1 MRRSMRHAAI
11 GDTFAPRP
19 ERPSSHPARPLERT
33 EVKKH
38 LKLAAFLL
46 AGLFS
51 SLAALSV
58 WAQEWPSRPVR
69 IIVPAPAGSSLD
81 LIARTLADR
90 LRVMWK
96 QPVVIETKAGAGG
109 LIGMDAVAKAPHDGY
124 TLGIGFNG
132 PIAFGPYMYARMPYA
147 PARDLVPIVL
157 TTSQPNVLAVQADN
171 PANTLAEF
179 VDWARKRG
187 DRFSYASVGA
197 GSSSHLTMELFR
209 SVAHIEAVHVPY
221 AGSPPAGL
229 SLAAGDTQALFTVA
243 PALLPLIQGHRVKLI
258 AVTSAQRSELMKD
271 LPTVAESGYPG
282 FESLAWNG
290 FFTGSG
296 TPGEVVRRINADVN
310 TVLKEPAVRELLAN
324 QGLVAGG
331 GSPEEFRAF
340 IDSEGRKWGA
350 TIAKI
355 GIRLDQ

>member
-1 MRRSMRHAAI
+1 
-11 GDTFAPRP
+11 
-19 ERPSSHPARPLERT
+19 
-33 EVKKH
+33 VKKNI
-38 LKLAAFLL
+38 AIFLL
-46 AGLFS
+46 ACAW
-51 SLAALSV
+51 AAGAS
-58 WAQEWPSRPVR
+58 AQDWPSKPVR
-69 IIVPAPAGSSLD
+69 VIVPAPAGSSLD

-109 LIGMDAVAKAPHDGY
+109 LIGMDAVAKAPADGY

-147 PARDLVPIVL
+147 PARDLLPIVL
-157 TTSQPNVLAVQADN
+157 TTSQPNVLAVQASN
-171 PANTLAEF
+171 PANTLPEF
-179 VDWARKRG
+179 VAWAKKQG
-187 DRFSYASVGA
+187 NGFSYASVGA

-209 SVAHIEAVHVPY
+209 NAAGIDAVHVPY

-243 PALLPLIQGHRVKLI
+243 PALLPLIQGKRVKLI
-258 AVTSAQRSELMKD
+258 AITSARRSELMKD

-290 FFTGSG
+290 LFTASG
-296 TPGEVVRRINADVN
+296 TPPEVVHRINADVN
-310 TVLKEPAVRELLAN
+310 TVLREPAVRELLAN
-324 QGLVAGG
+324 QGLMPGG
-331 GSPEEFRAF
+331 GSPEALRSF
-340 IDSEGRKWGA
+340 IDSEGRKWSA
-350 TIAKI
+350 IIAKV

>member
-1 MRRSMRHAAI
+1 MN
-11 GDTFAPRP
+11 
-19 ERPSSHPARPLERT
+19 
-33 EVKKH
+33 
-38 LKLAAFLL
+38 KLATFLL
-46 AGLFS
+46 ATL
-51 SLAALSV
+51 LALGA
-58 WAQEWPSRPVR
+58 WAQEWPARPVR
-69 IIVPAPAGSSLD
+69 IVVPAPAGSSLD

-96 QPVVIETKAGAGG
+96 QPVVVETRAGAGG
-109 LIGMDAVAKAPHDGY
+109 LIGMDTVAKAPHDGY

-132 PIAFGPYMYARMPYA
+132 PIAFGPYMYARMPYT

-157 TTSQPNVLAVQADN
+157 TTSQPNVLAVQASN

-179 VDWARKRG
+179 VEWAKRRG

-229 SLAAGDTQALFTVA
+229 SVAAGETQALFAVQ
-243 PALLPLIQGHRVKLI
+243 PALLPLIQGQRVKLI
-258 AVTSAQRSELMKD
+258 AVTSAHRSELMKD

-282 FESLAWNG
+282 FEALAWNG
-290 FFTGSG
+290 LFTAVG
-296 TPGEVVRRINADVN
+296 TPSEVVRRINTDVN
-310 TVLKEPAVRELLAN
+310 TVLHEPAVRELLAH

-331 GSPEEFRAF
+331 GSPEAFAAF

-350 TIAKI
+350 IIARV

>member
-1 MRRSMRHAAI
+1 MKKNMFAI
-11 GDTFAPRP
+11 
-19 ERPSSHPARPLERT
+19 
-33 EVKKH
+33 
-38 LKLAAFLL
+38 FLL
-46 AGLFS
+46 ACAW
-51 SLAALSV
+51 AAGAS
-58 WAQEWPSRPVR
+58 AQDWPSKPVR
-69 IIVPAPAGSSLD
+69 VIVPAPAGSSLD

-109 LIGMDAVAKAPHDGY
+109 LIGMDAVAKAPADGY

-147 PARDLVPIVL
+147 PARDLLPIVL
-157 TTSQPNVLAVQADN
+157 TTSQPNVLAVQASN
-171 PANTLAEF
+171 PANTLPEF
-179 VDWARKRG
+179 VAWAKKQG
-187 DRFSYASVGA
+187 NGFSYASVGA

-209 SVAHIEAVHVPY
+209 SAAGIEAVHVPY

-243 PALLPLIQGHRVKLI
+243 PALLPLIQGKRVKLI
-258 AVTSAQRSELMKD
+258 AITSAKRPELMKD

-290 FFTGSG
+290 FFTASG
-296 TPGEVVRRINADVN
+296 TPPEVVRRINADVN
-310 TVLKEPAVRELLAN
+310 AVLREPAVRELLAN
-324 QGLVAGG
+324 QGLVPGG
-331 GSPEEFRAF
+331 GSPEAFRSF

-350 TIAKI
+350 IIARV

>member
-1 MRRSMRHAAI
+1 MN
-11 GDTFAPRP
+11 
-19 ERPSSHPARPLERT
+19 
-33 EVKKH
+33 
-38 LKLAAFLL
+38 KLATFLL
-46 AGLFS
+46 A
-51 SLAALSV
+51 SLLAVGAC
-58 WAQEWPSRPVR
+58 AQEWPSKPVR
-69 IIVPAPAGSSLD
+69 IVVPAPAGSSLD

-96 QPVVIETKAGAGG
+96 QPVVVETKAGAGG
-109 LIGMDAVAKAPHDGY
+109 LIGMDTVAKAPHDGY

-147 PARDLVPIVL
+147 PARDLLPIVL
-157 TTSQPNVLAVQADN
+157 TTSQPNVLAVQASN

-179 VDWARKRG
+179 VEWAKRRG

-221 AGSPPAGL
+221 TGSPPAGL
-229 SLAAGDTQALFTVA
+229 SLAAGDTQALFAVQ
-243 PALLPLIQGHRVKLI
+243 PALLPLIQGQRVKLI
-258 AVTSAQRSELMKD
+258 AVTSAHRSELMKD

-290 FFTGSG
+290 LFTAAG
-296 TPGEVVRRINADVN
+296 TPGEVVRRINTDVN
-310 TVLKEPAVRELLAN
+310 TVLHEPAVRELLAN

-331 GSPEEFRAF
+331 GSSEAFAAF

-350 TIAKI
+350 IIARV